1 MPSHDDHDCA
11 ERVEEAENNGG
22 SLSHWALALTPQC
35 GEAGKFTIE
44 APIHR

>member
-1 MPSHDDHDCA
+1 MPSHDAHDHAD
-11 ERVEEAENNGG
+11 RVEGVLSNGG
-22 SLSHWALALTPQC
+22 SLPHWALALTPQC